1 MSAMDERLRRGDMSA
16 FVADF
21 AVERGISER
30 TAWRWVARARREG
43 FLPERNRSCEQCDD
57 PLPEGATRR
66 RRFCRAACRVKW
78 NRRPDRPPPARP
90 ARIFEPIPR
99 INPRL
104 RRKLERKRQRE
115 REEEAAR
122 ALAGRLKEVLEDSG
136 EKGGDGEQGEDDS
149 TTRSPLVSR
158 RVWRNGGKA

>member
-1 MSAMDERLRRGDMSA
+1 MDGRLRRGDMSA

-30 TAWRWVARARREG
+30 TAWRWVARARRDG
-43 FLPERNRSCEQCDD
+43 FLPARDRSCEQCGD

-66 RRFCRAACRVKW
+66 RRFCRAVCRVSW

-90 ARIFEPIPR
+90 ARIFEPVPR

-115 REEEAAR
+115 REERAAR
-122 ALAGRLKEVLEDSG
+122 AVSGRSKEVLEDSH
-136 EKGGDGEQGEDDS
+136 EKGRDGEQTEDDS
-149 TTRSPLVSR
+149 TTASPFV
-158 RVWRNGGKA
+158 